1 MKLRNLLILTILI
14 IACLSCTGNRQND
27 AEIPQ
32 EVTDIHAG
40 TETEATGT
48 EEAVEDIPFEITIN
62 EQSPDDDLQITVTSD
77 QPAII
82 GLYSPGNTES
92 ELRVV
97 HPEGGAEVLGQWAGE
112 ASRFLHRFP
121 YGENHLIVQFNENVY
136 DYLVVAGP
144 PQPQEE
150 SECEG
155 AYIELNP
162 GVSWE
167 FEETS
172 ELDYPATRIYRIDSA
187 ASDEAGRPHYNLIME
202 RYGGVEQKID
212 NILSLDLYC
221 SNGVIYI
228 TRAVQQGHNF
238 ESDTIY
244 DEGTIYMPPEI
255 TVGTTWSRHGSYSET
270 IDEVTALYDL
280 TETITCTA
288 TETVQLDAGEFEA
301 VKTDYEIARSSG
313 DESASYTGTSWY
325 VPGIGRVLSIGQV
338 EGSPRLE
345 LVSYEGVSAR

>member
-1 MKLRNLLILTILI
+1 MKLRIILILTLLI
-14 IACLSCTGNRQND
+14 AACLSCADNQ
-27 AEIPQ
+27 Q
-32 EVTDIHAG
+32 EEPESTPEV
-40 TETEATGT
+40 ETGT
-48 EEAVEDIPFEITIN
+48 IATEEPVEETPFDLTIN
-62 EQSPDDDLQITVTSD
+62 EQSPDEDRQITVTSD

-97 HPEGGAEVLGQWAGE
+97 HPEGDAEVLGQWAGE
-112 ASRFLHRFP
+112 VGRFLHRFP
-121 YGENHLIVQFNENVY
+121 YGENHVIVQYGENIY
-136 DYLVVAGP
+136 DFLVIAGP
-144 PQPQEE
+144 PQTQAE

-155 AYIELNP
+155 AYVELNP

-167 FEETS
+167 FAETS

-221 SNGVIYI
+221 SDGIIYI
-228 TRAVQQGHNF
+228 TRAVQQGHNY

-244 DEGTIYMPPEI
+244 DDGTIYMPPEI

-270 IDEVTALYDL
+270 IDDVTSSYDL
-280 TETITCTA
+280 TESITCTA
-288 TETVQLDAGEFEA
+288 VETVDIEAGEYEA

-325 VPGIGRVLSIGQV
+325 VPGIGRILSIGQV

-345 LVSYEGVSAR
+345 LVSYEGVSEQ